1 MVTLFCLYKQFL
13 VVIKE
18 SKIGNCCQGEL
29 LSCHSPLQPTAQRR
43 RRPSATHRSSTATT
57 SSREIPTLE
66 SGCTPK
72 PPSSTPRYTM
82 HEFSPWNSQGQ
93 SGHCPSVHKS
103 KSSASAAKSCR
114 SDASGSG
121 HTTSDGSKTNHS
133 TTTAESKGNVCKN
146 IYFYQKFVLLR
157 KKIVVALVARC
168 QAIHQGLLT

>member
-1 MVTLFCLYKQFL
+1 MLFCLYKQFL

-29 LSCHSPLQPTAQRR
+29 LSCHSPLQPTAQRW
-43 RRPSATHRSSTATT
+43 RPSATHRSSTATT
-57 SSREIPTLE
+57 SPREIPSLE

-114 SDASGSG
+114 SDASGSS
-121 HTTSDGSKTNHS
+121 HATSDGSKTNHS
-133 TTTAESKGNVCKN
+133 ITTAESRGNVCKN
-146 IYFYQKFVLLR
+146 IFYQVLFYCRR
-157 KKIVVALVARC
+157 KYL
-168 QAIHQGLLT
+168 